1 MKKILLVEDDPSVSL
16 LYQKAFTFEGFEV
29 TTAFDGA
36 GVYEQVLKNP
46 PSIVLLDII
55 LPTVNGL
62 EVLRKLKSDQ
72 TTQNIPV
79 VMLSNL
85 DSMKEIEEAVQLGAN
100 KYITKGNYEPAQV
113 VALVKK
119 ILENVTSGIA

>member
-29 TTAFDGA
+29 ITAFDGA

-72 TTQNIPV
+72 ATQNIPV

-113 VALVKK
+113 VSLVKK
-119 ILENVTSGIA
+119 ILENVTSGMP

>member
-1 MKKILLVEDDPSVSL
+1 MKKILIVEDDPSISL

-29 TTAFDGA
+29 TTSFDGA
-36 GVYEQVLKNP
+36 GVYEQVLKTP
-46 PSIVLLDII
+46 PSIILLDII

-62 EVLRKLKSDQ
+62 QVLAKLKGDP
-72 TTQNIPV
+72 TTAQIPV
-79 VMLSNL
+79 IMLSNL
-85 DSMKEIEEAVQLGAN
+85 DGMKEIDEAIALGAV

-119 ILENVTSGIA
+119 ILENVTAGMQ